1 MTIRKRKAVVVGALG
16 VIGRYIVARLLA
28 DGGWQVVGLSRRRA
42 EAQDRY
48 THIPVDLLDADQCAQ
63 RLGGL
68 NDVTHVFFAGF
79 QPASG
84 AASGFAS
91 NVGPNRDLLAHS
103 VSAIEAASPGLE
115 RVVLITGTKYY
126 GTHLG
131 PLKTPFRESDPRH
144 MPPDYY
150 FDQIDWLTEHQR
162 GKRWDWVEL
171 RPQTL
176 CGFAPGTA
184 MSIVP
189 ALAVYAS
196 ISKAL
201 GLPLRF
207 PGAPGGW
214 TNLYQVTES
223 ALFARA
229 AQWAAETPACANEAY
244 NITNGDL
251 FRWCHLWPRIAEVF
265 EMSVGEPQRLSLTE
279 QMADKGELW
288 SRLQREHG
296 LQPYRYDELVAWPF
310 ADYVFGTTWDVIS
323 NLTKIRRAGFHEVV
337 DTEQMF
343 VEQLTRFRREKIVP

>member
-1 MTIRKRKAVVVGALG
+1 MSSPPKKAVVVGALG
-16 VIGRYIVARLLA
+16 VIGRYIVDRLLA
-28 DGGWQVVGLSRRRA
+28 AGDWQVVGLSRRPGPERDGYA
-42 EAQDRY
+42 
-48 THIPVDLLDADQCAQ
+48 HVSVDLLDAAQCRE
-63 RLGGL
+63 RLSGL
-68 NDVTHVFFAGF
+68 TDITHVFFAGF
-79 QPASG
+79 QPATG
-84 AASGFAS
+84 KASGFAS
-91 NVGPNRDLLAHS
+91 NVGPNRDLLANS
-103 VSAIEAASPGLE
+103 VSAIEAASPGLQ

-150 FDQIDWLTEHQR
+150 FDQIDWLTERQR

-189 ALAVYAS
+189 AIAVYAAV
-196 ISKAL
+196 SKAL

-207 PGAPGGW
+207 PGAAGGW

-223 ALFARA
+223 DLFAKA
-229 AQWAAETPACANEAY
+229 AHWAAETPACSNQAY
-244 NITNGDL
+244 NITNGDV
-251 FRWCHLWPRIAEVF
+251 FRWCNLWPRIAEVF
-265 EMSVGEPQRLSLTE
+265 EMPVGVPQQISLTE
-279 QMADKGELW
+279 QMADKQALW
-288 SRLQREHG
+288 SRLQQTHG
-296 LQPYRYDELVAWPF
+296 LQSYAYQELVAWPF

-323 NLTKIRRAGFHEVV
+323 NLTKIRQAGFHEVV

-343 VEQLTRFRREKIVP
+343 VDQLTRFRREKIVP